1 MHASGEGVYVVP
13 VMNKYSSTDSPI
25 SPPINSEAIS
35 RRAYELWE
43 REGRPDN
50 CDLRHWL
57 QAEAELGIGRSDGP
71 DNGVRPES
79 SAPIPIQTGSDV
91 RPLEGTR
98 AAAAANRDNKRG
110 GKNTFASEKSA
121 NGDVASQ
128 SAARRKPSNA
138 PVM

>member
-1 MHASGEGVYVVP
+1 
-13 VMNKYSSTDSPI
+13 MNEYSSTDSPI
-25 SPPINSEAIS
+25 SPPVSSEAIS

-71 DNGVRPES
+71 DNGVRSQSTASFPT
-79 SAPIPIQTGSDV
+79 QTGSDV

-110 GKNTFASEKSA
+110 SKNPFPNEKSA
-121 NGDVASQ
+121 SGNVTPPTPV
-128 SAARRKPSNA
+128 RRKPSNG